1 MKKNWLIA
9 LYKSNQIKRVE
20 ANLLNQKFE
29 YYLPKIFTRKA
40 NSKIKKELL
49 FPGYIFINTNLENY
63 WSLKYTNGIKDI
75 LKFGNNI
82 SLISNEEIKSMQ
94 MIEDKSQKDPLAQQI
109 EIGKDFIVSDGSL
122 KGNIVQICSLPSQE
136 RVNVFLTI
144 FGSKRRINIRLK
156 DLTF

>member
-1 MKKNWLIA
+1 
-9 LYKSNQIKRVE
+9 
-20 ANLLNQKFE
+20 
-29 YYLPKIFTRKA
+29 
-40 NSKIKKELL
+40 
-49 FPGYIFINTNLENY
+49 
-63 WSLKYTNGIKDI
+63 
-75 LKFGNNI
+75 
-82 SLISNEEIKSMQ
+82 MQ